1 MHLCVPHNTAS
12 SGLVGKAP
20 WAGISHCGFN
30 GENTDH
36 LPPYFACLELY
47 RYSLVRIHQ
56 LVTHFWTTLKL
67 FPLWF
72 QVFCAACCSL
82 KCKLLYMDRKE
93 ARVCVI
99 CHSVLMNG
107 KWKKNLRCS
116 TSLALCWVAVILF
129 KKKINQN
136 TLFVWVS
143 ILKQQRTSRDQCGIP
158 MEHGDSQTKYD

>member
-56 LVTHFWTTLKL
+56 LVTHF
-67 FPLWF
+67 
-72 QVFCAACCSL
+72 
-82 KCKLLYMDRKE
+82 
-93 ARVCVI
+93 
-99 CHSVLMNG
+99 
-107 KWKKNLRCS
+107 
-116 TSLALCWVAVILF
+116 
-129 KKKINQN
+129 
-136 TLFVWVS
+136 
-143 ILKQQRTSRDQCGIP
+143 
-158 MEHGDSQTKYD
+158 